1 MAHPQKALSPVKI
14 RNLNQPG
21 FYSDGDCLYLAVEP
35 SGSKHWIL
43 RTTINGKRRDI
54 GLGGLSVTSLAEAR
68 DEAVRLRKIARNSGD
83 PLAERR
89 RERTMTPIFSV
100 VAHEYHASL
109 VPTFRNPKH
118 AAQWITTL
126 ETYACPTM
134 GNLPIDKIESKEI
147 LTALSPFWSEKP
159 ETARRVKQRLKAVF
173 DYAKAKGWRSGD
185 NPVDGL
191 AKVLPKHNGKT
202 KEHFSALPWS
212 QVPDFI
218 HSLRES
224 TAYRSILLAFEFL
237 ILTASRTGEVIGA
250 TWNEIDFDGA
260 TWTVPAERMKA
271 KVEHRVP
278 LVPRCVEILRA
289 AKQIADGGEFVFP
302 GRSHDKP
309 LSNMAFLMTLRRMG
323 RTNITAHGFRSSF
336 RDWAE
341 EKTNTQRSVVESSL
355 AHTVENK
362 VEAAYLR
369 TTLFD
374 KRRRLMESWANF
386 ALTKPSEKVVS
397 IGIGKR

>member
-1 MAHPQKALSPVKI
+1 
-14 RNLNQPG
+14 
-21 FYSDGDCLYLAVEP
+21 
-35 SGSKHWIL
+35 
-43 RTTINGKRRDI
+43 
-54 GLGGLSVTSLAEAR
+54 
-68 DEAVRLRKIARNSGD
+68 
-83 PLAERR
+83 
-89 RERTMTPIFSV
+89 
-100 VAHEYHASL
+100 
-109 VPTFRNPKH
+109 
-118 AAQWITTL
+118 
-126 ETYACPTM
+126 
-134 GNLPIDKIESKEI
+134 
-147 LTALSPFWSEKP
+147 
-159 ETARRVKQRLKAVF
+159 
-173 DYAKAKGWRSGD
+173 
-185 NPVDGL
+185 
-191 AKVLPKHNGKT
+191 
-202 KEHFSALPWS
+202 
-212 QVPDFI
+212 
-218 HSLRES
+218 
-224 TAYRSILLAFEFL
+224 
-237 ILTASRTGEVIGA
+237 
-250 TWNEIDFDGA
+250 
-260 TWTVPAERMKA
+260 MKA

-289 AKQIADGGEFVFP
+289 AKQIADDGEFVFP

-323 RTNITAHGFRSSF
+323 RTDITAHGFRSSF